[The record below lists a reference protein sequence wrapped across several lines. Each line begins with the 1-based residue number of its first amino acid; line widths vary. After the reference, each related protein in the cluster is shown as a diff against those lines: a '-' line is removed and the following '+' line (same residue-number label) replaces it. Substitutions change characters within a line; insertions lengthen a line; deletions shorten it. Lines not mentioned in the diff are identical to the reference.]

1 MMSKLSLFSPPDLEN
16 VKEVTSAE
24 YHYDPQCHIST
35 HEEIINDVETI
46 ETFRYWINNYS
57 HIIKVRATFLE
68 IVSDSY
74 VNDRRS
80 NEIHVR
86 VAE

>member
-1 MMSKLSLFSPPDLEN
+1 MSKLSLYSPPDLEN
-16 VKEVTSAE
+16 VTELTSAE

-57 HIIKVRATFLE
+57 HIIKVRAIF
-68 IVSDSY
+68 SNSY
-74 VNDRRS
+74 VNYS
-80 NEIHVR
+80 CNAETHIC